1 VTTTTTTPASTV
13 RDTSRVGI
21 AATLVAIAGLSM
33 GSTLVK
39 EVGAPGPVVAFWRLA
54 IGTVIWLV
62 ILAGRN
68 KRVTATELRRV
79 APAGLLFGLDLALFF
94 SAVRLTRVAN
104 AEFIGALTPVF
115 VVPIAAVVFHEQL
128 RWAATLF
135 GVVALGGVA
144 IILFASP
151 SSGGHRIA
159 GDLLAVFAVLSWV
172 SYLLVTKRVRATIDT
187 DVFMGTVAVIATLVV
202 APFALATGKIGSL
215 TARGWLITLGLAV
228 LTGTISHGLLAW
240 SQRHVEVSVISI
252 LALGQPGLAALWAY
266 LLLNESVR
274 GIQIAGMVLVV
285 LSLGAFT
292 LTARPRSAD
301 AAG

>member
-1 VTTTTTTPASTV
+1 VTTTAPPTITRETG
-13 RDTSRVGI
+13 RLGI
-21 AATLVAIAGLSM
+21 AATLAAIVCLSM

-39 EVGAPGPVVAFWRLA
+39 EVGAPGAVVAFWRLA
-54 IGTVIWLV
+54 FGTVIWQL
-62 ILAGRN
+62 ILASQR
-68 KRVTATELRRV
+68 KRVTAAELRRV
-79 APAGLLFGLDLALFF
+79 APAGLLFGLDLVLFF

-128 RWAATLF
+128 KWAATMF

-159 GDLLAVFAVLSWV
+159 GDLLAACACASWV
-172 SYLLVTKRVRATIDT
+172 AYLLVTKRVRATIDT
-187 DVFMGTVAVIATLVV
+187 DVFMGTVAVTATLVV

-215 TARGWLITLGLAV
+215 TAKGWLITLGLAL
-228 LTGTISHGLLAW
+228 LTGTIAHGLLAW

-252 LALGQPGLAALWAY
+252 LALGQPGLAALWAFV
-266 LLLNESVR
+266 LLHESVR
-274 GIQIAGMVLVV
+274 SIQIVGMVLVV
-285 LSLGAFT
+285 VSLGAFT
-292 LTARPRSAD
+292 LMARPRSPVTAVE
-301 AAG
+301 